1 MKDYLGIQSVHAL
14 EVLDSRGNPTV
25 QVEVVTEGGFSGLAI
40 VPSGAS
46 TGSFEAIELRD
57 QDENRYAGKGVLDA
71 VENVNSKIAKKMIGM
86 NVYDQRKIDNFLI
99 DLDKTPNKANLG
111 ANAILGVSLACCK
124 VASNSLGTPLY
135 SYIGGVNAHV
145 LPTPMMNI
153 LNGGKHSDNN
163 LSIQEFMIVPSGGKT
178 FAEKL
183 EMGVTVYHNLKK
195 LLKSKNLSTAVGDE
209 GGFAPN
215 LQSHEEALDLIVKAI
230 EKSNYKVKQDIGIA
244 LDVAATE
251 MFDEAKKQGKDG
263 YLFWKTGEFKTKDE
277 MIDYLDNLTNNYP
290 IVSIEDGLA
299 EEDWDDWKILT
310 EKLGNKVQLVGDD
323 LFVTNVSRLQKGID
337 LGIANCILI
346 KPNQIGTLSETLDAI
361 ELAKSNGYKAI
372 ISHRSGETEDTT
384 IADIAVATNI
394 GQIKSGAPCRT
405 DRIAKYNRLLN
416 IEYELSE

>member
-1 MKDYLGIQSVHAL
+1 MENFLAIEKVIGREII
-14 EVLDSRGNPTV
+14 DSRGNPTV
-25 QVEVVTEGGFSGLAI
+25 EAEVYLLDGTVGRGVA
-40 VPSGAS
+40 PSGAS
-46 TGSFEAIELRD
+46 TGEFEALELRD
-57 QDENRYAGKGVLDA
+57 GDKARYLGKGVQKA
-71 VENVNSKIAKKMIGM
+71 VENINTTINDAIEGLDASDIYVVDTAMIAADGTK
-86 NVYDQRKIDNFLI
+86 
-99 DLDKTPNKANLG
+99 DKSNLG
-111 ANAILGVSLACCK
+111 ANAILAVSI
-124 VASNSLGTPLY
+124 ASARAAANALEIPLY
-135 SYIGGVNAHV
+135 RFLGGVNGNR
-145 LPTPMMNI
+145 LPVPMMNI

-215 LQSHEEALDLIVKAI
+215 LQSHEEALDLIVEAI

-299 EEDWDDWKILT
+299 EEDWDGWKILT

-323 LFVTNVSRLQKGID
+323 LFVTNVSRLKKGID
-337 LGIANCILI
+337 LGITNCILI